1 MVDRGNCTFTK
12 KANSAQNAN
21 ASAIL
26 IINNQKGKILRKYRF
41 CSVIDYLV
49 QHVVK

>member
-26 IINNQKGKILRKYRF
+26 IINNQKGKKTKFLINHIF
-41 CSVIDYLV
+41 VTNPEN
-49 QHVVK
+49 

>member
-26 IINNQKGKILRKYRF
+26 IINNQKGKKIRENIAIVPWYT
-41 CSVIDYLV
+41 I
-49 QHVVK
+49 